1 MSAWHDLMLV
11 AILATA
17 TQSAWRMAQSD
28 GRPLSPIECGM
39 QYRGCACTFVER
51 EGWQCR
57 GFVPRQASEEVPK
70 FPEEERS
77 RPIPIDPSE
86 VVPIQ

>member
-1 MSAWHDLMLV
+1 
-11 AILATA
+11 
-17 TQSAWRMAQSD
+17 
-28 GRPLSPIECGM
+28 M
-39 QYRGCACTFVER
+39 QFRSCACKFVER

-77 RPIPIDPSE
+77 RPIPIDPPE
-86 VVPIQ
+86 IVPIQ